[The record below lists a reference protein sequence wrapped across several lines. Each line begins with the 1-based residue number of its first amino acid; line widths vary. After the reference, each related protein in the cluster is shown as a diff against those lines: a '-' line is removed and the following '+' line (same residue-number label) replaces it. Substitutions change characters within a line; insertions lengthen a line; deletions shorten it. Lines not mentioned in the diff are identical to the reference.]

1 LLEESAAMSHA
12 ETGPIDKA
20 NRRYIASTMKAP
32 FLEREHEFALAR
44 RWRDDGD
51 ADALH
56 ELVVSYARFVVRIA
70 SGFRGYGL
78 PLGDLV
84 QEGNVGLMEAAARF
98 DPDRCVRF
106 STYAGWWVVAAI
118 QEYIL
123 RNSSIVRIG
132 TTASQKSLFFNLR
145 RLRARVAERPDG
157 AMSDEERRL
166 IAGELRVPLAAV
178 ERMEA
183 HLSRP
188 DQSLNA
194 PVGMSESDELQDFLS
209 DSGPTP
215 EDIVISRRD
224 GDTRAAWIE
233 AALALLTPRE
243 RQIVVRRFF
252 DDEPS
257 TLAELGEVFGVSKER
272 VRQIEAKALSK
283 LRSTITEI
291 TTDPDDLFN
300 G

>member
-1 LLEESAAMSHA
+1 MAHA

-145 RLRARVAERPDG
+145 RLRARIAERPDG
-157 AMSDEERRL
+157 AMTDEERRL

-209 DSGPTP
+209 DSEPTP
-215 EDIVISRRD
+215 EDIVIGRRD
-224 GDTRAAWIE
+224 GETRAAWIE
-233 AALALLTPRE
+233 DALAQLTPRE
-243 RQIVVRRFF
+243 RQIVVSRFF

-283 LRSTITEI
+283 LRSTITGI
-291 TTDPDDLFN
+291 TADPDDLFHN
-300 G
+300 

>member
-1 LLEESAAMSHA
+1 MSHA

-32 FLEREHEFALAR
+32 FLERDHEFALAR

-106 STYAGWWVVAAI
+106 STYAAWWVVAAI

-209 DSGPTP
+209 DSEPTP

-243 RQIVVRRFF
+243 RQIVVSRFF

-283 LRSTITEI
+283 LRSTITGI
-291 TTDPDDLFN
+291 TTDPDDLFH